1 MSAATVVLLH
11 GLAASP
17 SSTWREAGWLDLL
30 ADVGRTVL
38 TPELPGHGSRSLV
51 PGEPVEPVGDL
62 LAALPDDGAPV
73 VAIGFSMGAR
83 TILGAAIESP
93 ERFERIVLSG
103 IGERLLVPDD
113 AGRSIA
119 EAIESGDPSHPI
131 GRYFLDHAARSGTDP
146 AAVAAMLRHEWAPLT
161 DERMARAAMPALVVV
176 GDQDLA
182 AGDPA
187 PLADALPDG
196 RAVVLKGV
204 DHFSTPKNF
213 GFLDAALE
221 FIGAV

>member
-1 MSAATVVLLH
+1 MSGTTVVLLH

-51 PGEPVEPVGDL
+51 AGEPVDPVGDL
-62 LAALPDDGAPV
+62 LAALPDDGGPV
-73 VAIGFSMGAR
+73 AAIGFSMGAR
-83 TILGAAIESP
+83 TILGAAIEAP

-113 AGRSIA
+113 ARPIA

-213 GFLDAALE
+213 RFLDAALE

>member
-1 MSAATVVLLH
+1 MSGTTVVLLH
-11 GLAASP
+11 GLAAST

-51 PGEPVEPVGDL
+51 AGEPLDPVGDL
-62 LAALPDDGAPV
+62 LATLPDDDGPV
-73 VAIGFSMGAR
+73 AAIGFSMGAR
-83 TILGAAIESP
+83 TILGAAIEAP

-113 AGRSIA
+113 ARPIA

>member
-1 MSAATVVLLH
+1 MSSSTVVLLH

-17 SSTWREAGWLDLL
+17 ASTWREAGWLDLL
-30 ADVGRTVL
+30 ADAGRTVV
-38 TPELPGHGSRSLV
+38 TPELPGHGSRTLV
-51 PGEPVEPVGDL
+51 PGEPVDPVGDL
-62 LAALPDDGAPV
+62 LAALPADGSPV
-73 VAIGFSMGAR
+73 AAIGFSMGAR
-83 TILGAAIESP
+83 TILGAAIEAP

-119 EAIESGDPSHPI
+119 EAIESGDGAHPI

-146 AAVAAMLRHEWAPLT
+146 TAVAAMLRYEWPPLT
-161 DERMARAAMPALVVV
+161 PERLARASMPALVVV

-187 PLADALPDG
+187 PLAAALPDA
-196 RAVVLKGV
+196 RAAVLKRV
-204 DHFSTPKNF
+204 DHFATPKDF

-221 FIGAV
+221 FVGAV

>member
-1 MSAATVVLLH
+1 MSSSTVVLLH

-17 SSTWREAGWLDLL
+17 ASTWQEAGWLDLL
-30 ADVGRTVL
+30 ADAGRTVV
-38 TPELPGHGSRSLV
+38 TPELPGHGSRRLV
-51 PGEPVEPVGDL
+51 EGEPVDPVGDL
-62 LAALPDDGAPV
+62 LAALPDDGSPV
-73 VAIGFSMGAR
+73 AAIGFSMGAR
-83 TILGAAIESP
+83 TILGAAIEAP

-113 AGRSIA
+113 AGRPIA

-146 AAVAAMLRHEWAPLT
+146 ATVAAMLRYEWPPLT
-161 DERMARAAMPALVVV
+161 PDRLARASMPALVVV

-187 PLADALPDG
+187 PLAAALPDA
-196 RAVVLKGV
+196 RAVVLKRV
-204 DHFSTPKNF
+204 DHFATPKDF
-213 GFLDAALE
+213 GFLDAALG

>member
-1 MSAATVVLLH
+1 LSAATVVLLH

-30 ADVGRTVL
+30 ADAGRTVV
-38 TPELPGHGSRSLV
+38 TPELPGHGSRRLV
-51 PGEPVEPVGDL
+51 PGEAIDPVADL
-62 LAALPDDGAPV
+62 LAALPDDGEPV
-73 VAIGFSMGAR
+73 AAIGFSMGAR
-83 TILGAAIESP
+83 TILGAAIEAP

-113 AGRSIA
+113 AGRSVA
-119 EAIESGDPSHPI
+119 DAIEAGDDGHPI

-161 DERMARAAMPALVVV
+161 PERMARATMPALVVV
-176 GDQDLA
+176 GDRDAA

-187 PLADALPDG
+187 PLADALPDA
-196 RAVVLKGV
+196 RAVVLKRV
-204 DHFSTPKNF
+204 DHFATPKDF